1 MNSPQSQPE
10 DRGCLKDALECV
22 RADRVHLII
31 GDYNILGMD
40 GLQLLETVRGG
51 AVLALG
57 VGLKAA

>member
-10 DRGCLKDALECV
+10 DRDCLKEAFECV

-57 VGLKAA
+57 VDLKAA

>member
-10 DRGCLKDALECV
+10 YRSCLKEALECV

-40 GLQLLETVRGG
+40 GLQLLETMRGG

-57 VGLKAA
+57 VDLKAA